1 MILFS
6 SLFLYFYS
14 ISGGIDARLD
24 ILTQIEK
31 QLIEIVQDDAR
42 EAKAFDVIE
51 QMKVTV
57 QKQHDDYYMIQS
69 DFLKV
74 SANYH
79 AESQRYNELDKKVD
93 AFWQST
99 MKQQVGLRFALRE
112 QLTREEWNRLYKEIN

>member
-1 MILFS
+1 MA
-6 SLFLYFYS
+6 
-14 ISGGIDARLD
+14 GGIDARLD
-24 ILTQIEK
+24 ILTQIEN

-51 QMKVTV
+51 QVKATV
-57 QKQHDDYYMIQS
+57 QKQHDDYRMIQS

-79 AESQRYNELDKKVD
+79 ADSQQYNELDKKVD
-93 AFWQST
+93 AFWRLT

-112 QLTREEWNRLYKEIN
+112 HLTREEWKRLYKEIN